1 MYKFKNFH
9 ESGEIVRYVKM
20 TGKTYY
26 CRIPTSD
33 GTNRFCYL
41 DAEDAG
47 GPGETEYPITEK
59 EYKAVRGVTEQMFPY
74 WGDEDAE
81 ISFG

>member
-1 MYKFKNFH
+1 MYKFKNIH
-9 ESGEIVRYVKM
+9 ESGEVVRYVKM
-20 TGKTYY
+20 TEKTYY
-26 CRIPTSD
+26 CRIPNSD

-41 DAEDAG
+41 NAEDAG
-47 GPGETEYPITEK
+47 GRGETEFPLTEK

>member
-20 TGKTYY
+20 TRKTYY

-47 GPGETEYPITEK
+47 GSRRNRTIDAIKDIPITR
-59 EYKAVRGVTEQMFPY
+59 YKCL
-74 WGDEDAE
+74 E
-81 ISFG
+81 IK